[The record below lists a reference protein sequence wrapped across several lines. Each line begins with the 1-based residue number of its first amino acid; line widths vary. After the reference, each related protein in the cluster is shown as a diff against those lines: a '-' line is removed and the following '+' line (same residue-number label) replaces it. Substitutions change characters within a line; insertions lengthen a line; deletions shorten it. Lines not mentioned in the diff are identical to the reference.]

1 MSLAR
6 RLNLMTLL
14 LILPLTGLVIY
25 LIVTVLTFTRAY
37 EQTVSNISDIGRLD
51 AYGGSFRDDMD
62 YTIYR
67 QTIGLMTYRQIHALA
82 EEERPF
88 GWERLIDPYARIE
101 EARRTFEEVHAHAT
115 RTASRQ
121 TLEWIL
127 HTLSLLKGAV
137 EKIDTVIEGRQSN
150 QVIEQLYRLEF
161 KVLLDDIRDKVQSYI
176 YSEAL
181 YMNEIQDTLRTQG
194 RQIARIALA
203 LLAVTLCAAVIIS
216 RRITRSITI
225 PVKHL
230 KEATERVARGDF
242 SREEEVASTDEIAV
256 LADSFNNMQGQIG
269 HLIENIRTEQ
279 NQRKGLEL
287 QLLQEQINPHFLYNT
302 LDTIVWQAESGQSG
316 EIIHLTKALSDFFRI
331 SLSSGADWI
340 PVSQEIKH
348 LRAYLAIQKIR
359 YRDIL
364 NYEIIMDENMADSYI
379 LKLLLQ
385 PLVENALY
393 HGIKYRRG
401 GGKIT
406 VCGHMETDCLH
417 FSVTD
422 TGRGMQAAQLDQVI
436 HGLEIDA
443 DAPRGDA
450 GTTHTG
456 SGFGLRNVN
465 QRICLHYQQK
475 EGLHIE
481 SNDQGTIVSFR
492 VPVRWKGEVE

>member
-302 LDTIVWQAESGQSG
+302 LDTIVWLAEGGQSG
-316 EIIHLTKALSDFFRI
+316 AVVHMVSALSEFFRSALGGGSQFVTIAEEVRHI
-331 SLSSGADWI
+331 SSYLQIQQVRYSDILTYEIA
-340 PVSQEIKH
+340 VEQEI
-348 LRAYLAIQKIR
+348 R
-359 YRDIL
+359 
-364 NYEIIMDENMADSYI
+364 SFPI
-379 LKLLLQ
+379 LKLTLQ
-385 PLVENALY
+385 PIVENALY
-393 HGIKYRRG
+393 HGIKHKRG
-401 GGKIT
+401 KGKIT
-406 VCGHMETDCLH
+406 VRGTRCGPDVLFLVGDDGAGMTDAEAKRLRSRMEGGA
-417 FSVTD
+417 D
-422 TGRGMQAAQLDQVI
+422 TKNG
-436 HGLEIDA
+436 
-443 DAPRGDA
+443 
-450 GTTHTG
+450 
-456 SGFGLRNVN
+456 GFGLANVA
-465 QRICLHYQQK
+465 RRLKLHYGDDCALYFETTK
-475 EGLHIE
+475 EV
-481 SNDQGTIVSFR
+481 GTTFFIR
-492 VPVRWKGEVE
+492 IPPDGGKL